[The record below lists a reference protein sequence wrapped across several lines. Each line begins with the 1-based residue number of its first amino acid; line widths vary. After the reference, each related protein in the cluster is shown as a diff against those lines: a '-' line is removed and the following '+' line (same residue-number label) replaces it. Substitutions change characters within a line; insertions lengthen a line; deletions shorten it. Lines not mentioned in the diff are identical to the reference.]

1 MLIDAVLTA
10 ASRRGSVICPDAG
23 VTSLLQ
29 ERDRCT
35 GVVAGGE
42 KITCRHVVVAAGCF
56 SACIGRDDPGGISP
70 GIARESDFV
79 ARYAPTRPVR
89 GQMLELQPRG
99 ESLRHV
105 LRSERGYLVPR
116 RGGRIVAGSTLEEA
130 GFNKHVTAA
139 GIRQI
144 LDAALELLPGL
155 GSAEILENWAGLR
168 PGTPDNLPVL
178 GPTDIEGLII
188 ATGHYRN
195 GILLAPAT
203 AKLIREWITEG
214 QAGFDAAAF
223 SPLRFS
229 NQPRSAQKC
238 L

>member
-1 MLIDAVLTA
+1 VLTA
-10 ASRRGSVICPDAG
+10 ASHRGILICPDSD
-23 VTSLLQ
+23 VTSLLE

-35 GVVAGGE
+35 GVVARGE
-42 KITCRHVVVAAGCF
+42 KITARHVVVAAGCF
-56 SACIGRDDPGGISP
+56 SAWIGRGDPGGILS
-70 GIARESDFV
+70 GTARESDFA

-89 GQMLELQPRG
+89 GQMLGLQPRG
-99 ESLRHV
+99 ETLRHV
-105 LRSERGYLVPR
+105 VRSERGYLVPR
-116 RGGRIVAGSTLEEA
+116 RDGRIVAGSTLEDA
-130 GFNKHVTAA
+130 GFNKHVTAQ

-144 LDAALELLPGL
+144 LDAALELLPAL
-155 GSAEILENWAGLR
+155 GSAEILESWAGLR
-168 PGTPDNLPVL
+168 PGTPDNLPIL

-188 ATGHYRN
+188 ATGHYRS

-203 AKLIREWITEG
+203 AKLAREWITGE

-229 NQPRSAQKC
+229 NQRRSAQRV